1 MISASPSR
9 LSLLSALIL
18 VTCALL
24 AWPAEAGGQSQ
35 PRQAIDRALSAEPS
49 VDQVQQAALRASGYD
64 ADDLD
69 QWSSRAR
76 WSHLLP
82 EVRGEVAWL
91 DQRDREARYQED
103 MQTDQAGKMFRDGAR
118 NHFVDDNRLRTLY
131 AVDLE
136 WDLSGLVYDRSES
149 TIAREVRQRRKARR
163 ILLEE
168 VSEAYYMRRRHLVEL
183 MLTPRDQ
190 WRKRIELQLE
200 VDRYSAHVDA
210 MTAGWFSR
218 TLAEA
223 RKEQTR

>member
-1 MISASPSR
+1 MINANPKKRSV
-9 LSLLSALIL
+9 LLALIVASL
-18 VTCALL
+18 ALL
-24 AWPAEAGGQSQ
+24 VWPVQARAQSQ
-35 PRQAIDRALSAEPS
+35 ASVEQTIAAEPT
-49 VDQVQQAALRASGYD
+49 VEQVQRAALRAGGYD

-82 EVRGEVAWL
+82 KVRGEVAWL

-118 NHFVDDNRLRTLY
+118 NNFIDDNRVRTLY
-131 AVDLE
+131 AIDLKWE
-136 WDLSGLVYDRSES
+136 LAGLVYDRSEP

-163 ILLEE
+163 LLLEK
-168 VSEAYYMRRRHLVEL
+168 VSEAYYMRRRHQVEL

-190 WRKRIELQLE
+190 WRKRLELQLE
-200 VDRYSAHVDA
+200 VDRYSALVDA

-218 TLAEA
+218 TLE
-223 RKEQTR
+223 KTQQEQPR